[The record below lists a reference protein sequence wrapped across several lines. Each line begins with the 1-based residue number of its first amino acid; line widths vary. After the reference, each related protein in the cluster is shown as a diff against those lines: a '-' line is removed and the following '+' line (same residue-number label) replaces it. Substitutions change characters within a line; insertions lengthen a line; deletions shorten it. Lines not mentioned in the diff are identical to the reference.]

1 MHGRI
6 VAFDVMHILSVNWR
20 LACSA
25 GGLKDEG
32 TKIESFAFV
41 DLLLQSLCARVAPET
56 YLKVART
63 HGYETNPTA
72 SYESHSSDSRSLIG
86 QVVE

>member
-20 LACSA
+20 LACST
-25 GGLKDEG
+25 GGSKDEG

-41 DLLLQSLCARVAPET
+41 DLLLGSLCAE
-56 YLKVART
+56 VART
-63 HGYETNPTA
+63 HG
-72 SYESHSSDSRSLIG
+72 S
-86 QVVE
+86 